1 MNCFHCTSFEKT
13 DDRIVTVDYPDI
25 INDRRTISVKMSV
38 EMSISYSHITSRVS
52 FTTAMLTGCHE
63 TEMLP

>member
-13 DDRIVTVDYPDI
+13 DDHIVTVDYPDI

-52 FTTAMLTGCHE
+52 FMTAMLTGCHV